1 MTGAPYT
8 NPAQPPPVTAR
19 SFLQSAL
26 SIVLVVALVIGGI
39 WWFVRGAPSRQK
51 ASVQGEKPAQTTWKK
66 QSVYPPH
73 EETKVAEATPGKD
86 TTDERLKAMDRK
98 IDALMK
104 RVEEWMKKKP
114 PTTTTVATKETTKT
128 SKVGEPF
135 FLNNKID
142 LSPPGASVPLYT
154 LGTGTF
160 LPCQLKTALNS
171 DASTYFVAEVSA
183 NVWDTETGRHL
194 LVPQGSKILGNGQGE
209 TLVYG
214 DERLKTIGLTLSLGD
229 GRDVDLGNAPVTDQ
243 QGIGGLADRVNQ
255 HYWRLL
261 AAVLIQGSLRAGS
274 TALTTA
280 ASSAGGAG
288 PGAAGLA
295 GAASQAGNKV
305 TGPMMNTRPTIEVDA
320 GHRCQVILLEP
331 LTLPAMWEG
340 GSPMAQMT
348 STKATPPRRRTTP

>member
-19 SFLQSAL
+19 SFGQSAL
-26 SIVLVVALVIGGI
+26 SIGLVVALVIGGI
-39 WWFVRGAPSRQK
+39 WWFVRGTPARQK
-51 ASVQGEKPAQTTWKK
+51 ASVHGEKPVQTTWKK
-66 QSVYPPH
+66 QSVYPQP
-73 EETKVAEATPGKD
+73 EEAKVAEATPVKD
-86 TTDERLKAMDRK
+86 RTEDRLTAMDRK
-98 IDALMK
+98 IDAFMK
-104 RVEEWMKKKP
+104 RVEEWMKKRQ
-114 PTTTTVATKETTKT
+114 PTTAATPAHETTKRP
-128 SKVGEPF
+128 KVGEPF
-135 FLNNKID
+135 FLSNKID
-142 LSPPGASVPLYT
+142 VPTPPSSVPLYT

-183 NVWDTETGRHL
+183 NVWDTETGWHL

-214 DERLKTIGLTLSLGD
+214 NERLKTIGLTLSLGD

-255 HYWRLL
+255 HYGRLL
-261 AAVLIQGSLRAGS
+261 AAVLIRGSLKAGS

-280 ASSAGGAG
+280 ASTAGGAG

-295 GAASQAGNKV
+295 GAANQAGNQV

-331 LTLPAMWEG
+331 LKLPAMWQG
-340 GSPMAQMT
+340 GSLSAQMA
-348 STKATPPRRRTTP
+348 STKATLPQRRRNP